1 MPALRV
7 KDRKRNQQRS
17 GKLSQD
23 PYPTKYNSK
32 KGKKRNIFAPKKRL
46 KVPYSNS
53 SKPHKN
59 IGTHFIKVESNGIY
73 SILPVSQRHN

>member
-1 MPALRV
+1 MPALRL

-53 SKPHKN
+53 SKPRKKYRYAFHKGRIN
-59 IGTHFIKVESNGIY
+59 WYLLY
-73 SILPVSQRHN
+73 SSSFSKA